1 MQILCLDSILAND
14 VDIVSSTST
23 MVVEE
28 YEYEDKVQ
36 ILNLYVLRK
45 LWINK

>member
-28 YEYEDKVQ
+28 YEDKVQ
-36 ILNLYVLRK
+36 ILNPYVLRK

>member
-28 YEYEDKVQ
+28 YEENT
-36 ILNLYVLRK
+36 ILSQKNISILHIFGYR
-45 LWINK
+45 

>member
-1 MQILCLDSILAND
+1 MHILCLDSILAND

-28 YEYEDKVQ
+28 YEDNT
-36 ILNLYVLRK
+36 ILVK
-45 LWINK
+45 I

>member
-36 ILNLYVLRK
+36 ILNPYVLRK
-45 LWINK
+45 SCINK

>member
-28 YEYEDKVQ
+28 YEDNT
-36 ILNLYVLRK
+36 ILVRK
-45 LWINK
+45 YFNFAYFWI